1 MLQNKHQH
9 IVRQLLQCQP
19 LSSPHASAHAVTME
33 NVDRVLLVDQ
43 SFLVLIRSS
52 KVAKC
57 RPSPSPKALVST
69 PVCAS

>member
-43 SFLVLIRSS
+43 SFAGSNKKLPNADRRRAR
-52 KVAKC
+52 K
-57 RPSPSPKALVST
+57 RW
-69 PVCAS
+69 